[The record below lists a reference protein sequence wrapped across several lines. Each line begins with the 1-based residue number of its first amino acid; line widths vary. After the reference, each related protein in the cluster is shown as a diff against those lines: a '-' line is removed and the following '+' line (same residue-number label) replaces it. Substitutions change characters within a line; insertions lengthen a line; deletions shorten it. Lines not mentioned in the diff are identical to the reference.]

1 MIVAYVWIITNN
13 LKILSRLSRHLKLF
27 IGFKCPNANTY
38 DLIQKSIND
47 LERCAQFLSE
57 VLDQF
62 KNDELF

>member
-1 MIVAYVWIITNN
+1 MIVAYVWIISNN
-13 LKILSRLSRHLKLF
+13 LKILSRLSGHLKLF

-47 LERCAQFLSE
+47 LERCAPFLSE

>member
-1 MIVAYVWIITNN
+1 MIVAYVWVISNN
-13 LKILSRLSRHLKLF
+13 LKILSRLSGHLKLF

-38 DLIQKSIND
+38 DLIQKTIND
-47 LERCAQFLSE
+47 LERCAPFLLE